1 MLVFI
6 LPGLNPHLCENTAA
20 SVQSVFSDARHVII
34 PSEEV
39 TAAILNE
46 TLAREFGP
54 WFMTLYA
61 GDSVQPHAKVEI
73 EQWLRTCS
81 DHSAGY
87 IINPVSITDQ
97 LAPSKN
103 RHVPYLRIPRGPLL
117 WRTKTV
123 MSGRTP
129 GFRTREQLPF
139 QKYVLNDKQFEL
151 STRYEWMEV
160 DSAGILYHQ
169 RAAPAWMKE
178 TEEWQAVLPLL
189 QAGSQEQSQPPVVSC
204 PPLVTIALC
213 TYNDGSYLPW
223 AVRSVLAQT
232 FGGWELVILDDGS
245 TDAETA
251 HYLLRVPQDNRIKL
265 IRQEDNTG
273 KSRALNRI
281 LNLAKAPWLLELDA
295 DDWLAPDALE
305 ILIREAGGQ
314 QNTAVVYA
322 NHMEWLE
329 RANKQLVYQGVKVA
343 PSSLS
348 PYVLLQNAPAVAPRM
363 FNVSIL
369 KQVDGWDHH
378 ILFEGRLY
386 EDIGQ
391 LMKLSNTHKLYHIP
405 EALYHRRLRTSSLT
419 HRHPH
424 QYLEWKNS
432 IIGESETWKHDHHSE
447 RQNAY
452 E

>member
-6 LPGLNPHLCENTAA
+6 LPGLNPHLSENTAA

-61 GDSVQPHAKVEI
+61 GDSVQSRAKVEI

-103 RHVPYLRIPRGPLL
+103 RHVPFLRIPRGPLL

-129 GFRTREQLPF
+129 GFKTREQLPF

-178 TEEWQAVLPLL
+178 TEEW
-189 QAGSQEQSQPPVVSC
+189 SC
-204 PPLVTIALC
+204 M
-213 TYNDGSYLPW
+213 
-223 AVRSVLAQT
+223 
-232 FGGWELVILDDGS
+232 
-245 TDAETA
+245 
-251 HYLLRVPQDNRIKL
+251 L
-265 IRQEDNTG
+265 IIWNGT
-273 KSRALNRI
+273 
-281 LNLAKAPWLLELDA
+281 
-295 DDWLAPDALE
+295 
-305 ILIREAGGQ
+305 
-314 QNTAVVYA
+314 
-322 NHMEWLE
+322 
-329 RANKQLVYQGVKVA
+329 
-343 PSSLS
+343 
-348 PYVLLQNAPAVAPRM
+348 
-363 FNVSIL
+363 
-369 KQVDGWDHH
+369 
-378 ILFEGRLY
+378 LFEGRLY

>member
-1 MLVFI
+1 
-6 LPGLNPHLCENTAA
+6 
-20 SVQSVFSDARHVII
+20 
-34 PSEEV
+34 
-39 TAAILNE
+39 
-46 TLAREFGP
+46 
-54 WFMTLYA
+54 
-61 GDSVQPHAKVEI
+61 
-73 EQWLRTCS
+73 
-81 DHSAGY
+81 
-87 IINPVSITDQ
+87 
-97 LAPSKN
+97 
-103 RHVPYLRIPRGPLL
+103 
-117 WRTKTV
+117 
-123 MSGRTP
+123 
-129 GFRTREQLPF
+129 
-139 QKYVLNDKQFEL
+139 
-151 STRYEWMEV
+151 
-160 DSAGILYHQ
+160 
-169 RAAPAWMKE
+169 MKE

-251 HYLLRVPQDNRIKL
+251 HYLMRVPQDNRIKL
-265 IRQEDNTG
+265 IRQENNTG

-305 ILIREAGGQ
+305 ILMREAGGQ

-378 ILFEGRLY
+378 TLFEGRLY

-391 LMKLSNTHKLYHIP
+391 LMKLSNTHKLYHVP
-405 EALYHRRLRTSSLT
+405 EALVPT
-419 HRHPH
+419 
-424 QYLEWKNS
+424 E
-432 IIGESETWKHDHHSE
+432 D
-447 RQNAY
+447 
-452 E
+452 